1 MAYFGATNSELALF
15 YGCDE
20 ATIRRNIGDLIEKR
34 RAERRYELRKSQFL
48 LATATDDQ
56 GSRVADER
64 PDVRLLIWLG
74 KNELGQAEQIKHSTG
89 DEPLVFTN
97 IDVDRVRGVK

>member
-1 MAYFGATNSELALF
+1 MAYFGATNSELAVF

-20 ATIRRNIGDLIEKR
+20 ATIRRNLGDILEKR
-34 RAERRYELRKSQFL
+34 RAERRYELRKAQFL
-48 LATATDDQ
+48 LAISKDENGQT
-56 GSRVADER
+56 VPDER

-74 KNELGQAEQIKHSTG
+74 KNELGQAETIKHSGG

-97 IDVDRVRGVK
+97 IDVDRVRGAK